1 MKSWGSQRDRILR
14 LLQSRAGQWV
24 PLYEITPLAAQYN
37 TRIKELRERG
47 HIIDNHTR
55 HVDGVVHS
63 WFRIPRPEI
72 QSRLFPQQQ
81 EANKHERLL
90 EVLGR
95 RV

>member
-1 MKSWGSQRDRILR
+1 MKSWGSQRDRIFR

-63 WFRIPRPEI
+63 WFRLVEPRTEAG
-72 QSRLFPQQQ
+72 LF
-81 EANKHERLL
+81 NKAE
-90 EVLGR
+90 EVTA
-95 RV
+95 VK

>member
-37 TRIKELRERG
+37 TRIKELRDRG

-63 WFRIPRPEI
+63 WFRLVESRRQPE
-72 QSRLFPQQQ
+72 LFSKAQ
-81 EANKHERLL
+81 EVTAA
-90 EVLGR
+90 G
-95 RV
+95 

>member
-63 WFRIPRPEI
+63 WFRLVEPRTEAG
-72 QSRLFPQQQ
+72 LF
-81 EANKHERLL
+81 NKTE
-90 EVLGR
+90 EVTA
-95 RV
+95 VK

>member
-37 TRIKELRERG
+37 TRIRELRQRG

-63 WFRIPRPEI
+63 WFRLVE
-72 QSRLFPQQQ
+72 SRTEAGLFNKAQ
-81 EANKHERLL
+81 EVTAVK
-90 EVLGR
+90 
-95 RV
+95 

>member
-1 MKSWGSQRDRILR
+1 MKSWGSQRERILR

-47 HIIDNHTR
+47 HTIDNHTR

-63 WFRIPRPEI
+63 WFRLVEPRI
-72 QSRLFPQQQ
+72 QTGLFSKT
-81 EANKHERLL
+81 E
-90 EVLGR
+90 EVTAA
-95 RV
+95 

>member
-47 HIIDNHTR
+47 HTIDNHTR

-63 WFRIPRPEI
+63 WFRLVEQRGQPYLVKK
-72 QSRLFPQQQ
+72 SQ
-81 EANKHERLL
+81 EAGVAR
-90 EVLGR
+90 
-95 RV
+95 

>member
-1 MKSWGSQRDRILR
+1 MKQRITQRGRILR
-14 LLQSRAGQWV
+14 LLESRQGEWV

-63 WFRIPRPEI
+63 WFRIPKPEI
-72 QSRLFPQQQ
+72 QSRLFPQQ
-81 EANKHERLL
+81 
-90 EVLGR
+90 
-95 RV
+95 

>member
-1 MKSWGSQRDRILR
+1 MRSRDTQRDRILR

-24 PLYEITPLAAQYN
+24 PLYEITPLAAHYN

-63 WFRIPRPEI
+63 WFRLVEPKP
-72 QSRLFPQQQ
+72 QAGLF
-81 EANKHERLL
+81 NKAE
-90 EVLGR
+90 EVTAAR
-95 RV
+95 

>member
-37 TRIKELRERG
+37 TRIKELRDRG
-47 HIIDNHTR
+47 HTIDNHTR

-63 WFRIPRPEI
+63 WFRLVDQRGKPE
-72 QSRLFPQQQ
+72 LFSKT
-81 EANKHERLL
+81 E
-90 EVLGR
+90 EVTAAG
-95 RV
+95 